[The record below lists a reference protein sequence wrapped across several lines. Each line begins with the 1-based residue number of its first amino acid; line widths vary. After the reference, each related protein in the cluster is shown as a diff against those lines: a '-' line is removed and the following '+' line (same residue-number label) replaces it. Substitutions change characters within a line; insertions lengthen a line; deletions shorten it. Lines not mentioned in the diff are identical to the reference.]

1 MSVEP
6 ITKIVGAVSA
16 TIAMVGGGY
25 TLADKV
31 GWLKKDI
38 LMWAP
43 EPYDPYSLLGTNQST
58 DYALPRA
65 AIESIKIGSHKFL
78 SEGTLTKTA
87 TQQVGPAGPFMQD
100 MINDNRKFEGWRK
113 TS

>member
-1 MSVEP
+1 MRKLHLSYVDE
-6 ITKIVGAVSA
+6 
-16 TIAMVGGGY
+16 
-25 TLADKV
+25 
-31 GWLKKDI
+31 LK
-38 LMWAP
+38 LL
-43 EPYDPYSLLGTNQST
+43 EPYDPYSLLGANQTT

-65 AIESIKIGSHKFL
+65 AIESVKTGSHKFL
-78 SEGTLTKTA
+78 SEGTLTKTV